1 MSDFFSNYTKID
13 YNMNKVKPL
22 STTRAVNILNRP
34 QIRDKVLAN
43 VSTYYPYNVQPNDR
57 PDTISYDY
65 YGSVS
70 YTWIIL
76 LANDI
81 VDPYYDWP
89 IFGKN
94 FDNYLTKK
102 YGSIDSARTSIH
114 HYEEVLREET
124 VIYSETEGNK
134 KILEKSIVV
143 DKDTYDNSSRPKR
156 IIYDYDYELI
166 EREKKRNIVLVDNVY
181 VKQIQNEFRLL
192 FR

>member
-1 MSDFFSNYTKID
+1 M
-13 YNMNKVKPL
+13 
-22 STTRAVNILNRP
+22 
-34 QIRDKVLAN
+34 
-43 VSTYYPYNVQPNDR
+43 
-57 PDTISYDY
+57 
-65 YGSVS
+65 
-70 YTWIIL
+70 
-76 LANDI
+76 
-81 VDPYYDWP
+81 P

-102 YGSIDSARTSIH
+102 YGSIDSSRASIH

-124 VIYSETEGNK
+124 TIYSETEGNK

-143 DKDTYDNSSRPKR
+143 DEDTYNNSSRPKR
-156 IIYDYDYELI
+156 IVYDYDYELM